1 MSEDD
6 RPFLG
11 DRYEL
16 QVPIARGDVSI
27 IYRGRDIHM
36 KRDVAIK
43 VLRKV
48 YSSSSE
54 ILTRFQHQAKV
65 TSDLHH
71 SSIVQVYDYG
81 QIDGKYYMIM
91 ELVEGTDLHRYFRSR
106 RILTVN
112 QAVIIAHGVALGLGV
127 AHLGGTVHG
136 SINTRHVLIGHDGQV
151 KLTAFLGTTWTPIYQ
166 APEQLE
172 GEMVTSAS
180 DVYSLGVVM
189 YEILTGL
196 TPFDGDT
203 PAAVAMQHIHN
214 APIPPSQ
221 FNPSIPHSLEVIIL
235 RCLEKVPARRYQDGS
250 QVVHALDIL

>member
-1 MSEDD
+1 
-6 RPFLG
+6 
-11 DRYEL
+11 
-16 QVPIARGDVSI
+16 
-27 IYRGRDIHM
+27 M

-48 YSSSSE
+48 YGSSSE

-112 QAVIIAHGVALGLGV
+112 QAVIIAHGVALGLGS

-136 SINTRHVLIGHDGQV
+136 SINTRRVLIGHDGQV
-151 KLTAFLGTTWTPIYQ
+151 KLTAFLGTIWTPIYQ

-203 PAAVAMQHIHN
+203 PVAVAMQHIHN
-214 APIPPSQ
+214 APIPPNK
-221 FNPSIPHSLEVIIL
+221 FNPGIPHSLEAIIL

-250 QVVHALDIL
+250 QLVHALGIL